1 MIRTLIFTVIFL
13 SCCLFS
19 GCKTMR
25 PEAQIPFEIVGKYA
39 VANIQINGTG
49 TLRFIIDTGVRN
61 TIITEMH
68 ANDSIIL
75 QYSES
80 RKMQGLGEGA
90 TLNALVSDSNLLQG
104 GKMQFTNKTIFVI
117 QDDIFKLSQQ
127 NGTQLNGLLGID
139 IFENHVVKMDYT
151 RQKLIFYNKQQFFPP
166 KNYHKFPLLI
176 EGKKIYIMLN
186 MPDKNGKMKQMKM
199 FIDTGAQLNAWFQNM
214 KEGLSMPGKTVYGRI
229 GQGFGGEINGYYG
242 MIPAICIG
250 DKCLKNPI
258 VVFPDSAT
266 IAEIVKRSDR
276 DGTIGTQFLSRFDAF
291 YDLQDS
297 AIYLKSNYM
306 FNHPNKFNFA
316 GVELMQTNLFIPGYE
331 ITHVW
336 PNSPAQNAGLKPG
349 DSLLEIDGIN
359 AFTLSLAEVQG
370 KFEKP
375 LRGKLSIRVVRNDR
389 ILKFALNLKNPF

>member
-1 MIRTLIFTVIFL
+1 MNRTIIFL
-13 SCCLFS
+13 MIGVSCWMFS

-39 VANIQINGTG
+39 VANVRINGTG
-49 TLRFIIDTGVRN
+49 PLRFIIDTGVRN

-68 ANDSIIL
+68 SSDSVTL
-75 QYSES
+75 QYSET

-90 TLNALVSDSNLLQG
+90 TLNALVSDGNSLQG
-104 GKMQFTNKTIFVI
+104 GRMHFNNKTIYVI

-127 NGTQLNGLLGID
+127 NGTRLNGLLGID
-139 IFENHVVKMDYT
+139 LFENHVVKMDYT
-151 RQKLIFYNKQQFFPP
+151 RQKLIFYDKQKFLPP
-166 KNYHKFPLLI
+166 KGYQKFPLLI
-176 EGKKIYIMLN
+176 EGKKVYMMLT
-186 MPDKNGKMKQMKM
+186 MPDKSGKMKQMKM
-199 FIDTGAQLNAWFQNM
+199 FIDTGAQLNAWFQNL
-214 KEGLSMPGKTVYGRI
+214 KEGMSIPEKTVYGRI

-250 DKCLKNPI
+250 EKCLKNPI

-276 DGTIGTQFLSRFDAF
+276 DGTLGIQFLSKFDAF

-297 AIYLKSNYM
+297 AIYLKSNYL
-306 FNHPNKFNFA
+306 FNHPNKFNYA
-316 GVELMQTNLFIPGYE
+316 GVELMQTSLFIPGYE

-336 PNSPAQNAGLKPG
+336 PNSPAFTAGLKPG
-349 DSLLEIDGIN
+349 DSLLEVDGIN
-359 AFTLSLAEVQG
+359 AFTLTLAEVQG

-375 LRGKLSIRVVRNDR
+375 LRGKLSIRVVRNER
-389 ILKFALNLKNPF
+389 VLHFALNLKNPF